1 MTKSMMSDVPAAAFW
16 GLALACVLK
25 QTRLA
30 VAGAGLSVA
39 MAILIR
45 PNLVPVA
52 AVFGLWCAWR
62 DLQEMR
68 ALMQAAVRGQIKR
81 PSEVATPQLMACV
94 SYYEQHIPQNQRDK
108 AGVDAVIA
116 EAAAAGGTVLKP
128 AQDVFWGGYSGYFA
142 DPDGHVWEVAW
153 NPYFELL
160 PNGDMKL
167 PQ

>member
-1 MTKSMMSDVPAAAFW
+1 MDPRITLVTLGVADIVRSRAFYERLGWRASSASNASVAFFQLNGMALGLYGRAALAEDAHLPAAGHGFS
-16 GLALACVLK
+16 GITLA
-25 QTRLA
+25 
-30 VAGAGLSVA
+30 
-39 MAILIR
+39 
-45 PNLVPVA
+45 
-52 AVFGLWCAWR
+52 
-62 DLQEMR
+62 
-68 ALMQAAVRGQIKR
+68 
-81 PSEVATPQLMACV
+81 
-94 SYYEQHIPQNQRDK
+94 QNQRDK